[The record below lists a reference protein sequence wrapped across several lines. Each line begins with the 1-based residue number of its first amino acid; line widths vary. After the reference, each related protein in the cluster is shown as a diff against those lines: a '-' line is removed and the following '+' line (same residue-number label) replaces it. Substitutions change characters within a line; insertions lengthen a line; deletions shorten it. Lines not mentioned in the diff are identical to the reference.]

1 MMQSTGMG
9 RRGFAGLSAALLA
22 APSIARANT
31 VEITVHYAQPHV
43 FKDAKDAIAEAFA
56 RKEPG
61 IRISWQTSPDYNDG
75 LQLVLRQAAA
85 GTGVDLSFQALNRL
99 RVLTE
104 RGLAQD
110 LTPFLAREGDPSV
123 QGYAPNIL
131 DLGRIGAVQA
141 GLAFSASNSIA
152 YLNGAVLRRAG
163 VEPEAFPTTWNGVL
177 EIAQRIAALPDA
189 PDPLFLD
196 WAVSEWHWAALLH
209 GHGGR
214 WMSEDERRFLLDG
227 PEGHAAMALFDRIV
241 KQGRMPNLTGAAAQ
255 QAFGAGRI
263 GMRFASTAFLRNM
276 IRAVGQNFPLVTM
289 PMPVIDAER
298 GRLPV
303 GGSAGVLLARD
314 DARREAAWKF
324 LRFATSAE
332 GTAMMVRHTGY
343 IPVNQMAV
351 DDPRWLG
358 DFYREN
364 PLYLAATRQLPI
376 TIGWYAFPGSNGV
389 RISQTI
395 VDNLAQVVEGRASA
409 AQTVQDIQ
417 REVTRLL
424 PRAS

>member
-1 MMQSTGMG
+1 MIQQTATG
-9 RRGFAGLSAALLA
+9 RRGLAGLAAALLA
-22 APSIARANT
+22 APTIARADA

-43 FKDAKDAIAEAFA
+43 FKDAKEAIAAAFA
-56 RKEPG
+56 LREPG
-61 IRISWQTSPDYNDG
+61 IRITWQTSPDYNDG

-85 GTGVDLSFQALNRL
+85 GGGVDLSFQALNRL
-99 RVLTE
+99 RILNE

-110 LTPFLAREGDPSV
+110 LTPFLARLGYPAA
-123 QGYAPNIL
+123 QGYTPNIL
-131 DLGRIGAVQA
+131 GLGRIGAVQA

-163 VEPEAFPTTWNGVL
+163 VAPDAVPDSWDGVL
-177 EIAQRIAALPDA
+177 ELAQRIAALADA
-189 PDPLFLD
+189 PDPLFFD

-214 WMSEDERRFLLDG
+214 WMSEDERRFLLDS
-227 PEGHAAMALFDRIV
+227 PQGHAAMALFERIV

-263 GMRFASTAFLRNM
+263 AMRFASTAFLRNM
-276 IRAVGQNFPLVTM
+276 IRAVGQNFPLVTR
-289 PMPVIDAER
+289 PMPVIDPQR

-314 DARREAAWKF
+314 EARREAAWKF
-324 LRFATSAE
+324 LRFATGAE
-332 GTAMMVRHTGY
+332 GTALMVRHTGY
-343 IPVNQMAV
+343 VPVNQAAV

-358 DFYREN
+358 DFYRDN

-376 TIGWYAFPGSNGV
+376 TIGWFAFPGSNGV
-389 RISQTI
+389 RISQAI
-395 VDNLAQVVEGRASA
+395 VDNLAQIVEGRAPA
-409 AQTVQDIQ
+409 AQVVQDIQ